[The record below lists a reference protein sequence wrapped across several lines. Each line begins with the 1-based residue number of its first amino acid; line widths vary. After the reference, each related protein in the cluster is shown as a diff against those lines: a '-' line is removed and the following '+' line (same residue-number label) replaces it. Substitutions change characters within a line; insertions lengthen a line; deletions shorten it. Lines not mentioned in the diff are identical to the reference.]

1 MSYRVEKAL
10 EKSRRHR
17 ETLEVPDP
25 FGAAVA
31 CAADPGIWAKARRE
45 EVPQATLRRNHII
58 AGLRDDAR
66 ADAFRVLRA
75 RVLRKMVDEG
85 WTSLGI
91 TSAAAGD
98 GKTLTAANLAVSVAM
113 DMNQTVLL
121 VDLDL
126 RRPCVHKVFGIDPD
140 KGLSDYLTGRCKLE
154 TCLVTPG
161 IDRLAL
167 LPQVASI
174 YNSSEVLSMPK
185 TKSLMRELKGRGRD
199 HLVIY
204 DMPPLL
210 ASDDALVILPNVD
223 ATILVVQE
231 GKSEESEIEAGLDLL
246 RGSNWLGSVLTNA
259 REGETGFY

>member
-1 MSYRVEKAL
+1 MSYRLEKAL
-10 EKSRRHR
+10 EKSRHYR
-17 ETLEVPDP
+17 ETLDVPDP
-25 FGAAVA
+25 FGTAVS
-31 CAADPGIWAKARRE
+31 CTADPRLWAKARRE
-45 EVPQATLRRNHII
+45 DVPQATLSGNHIV
-58 AGLRDDAR
+58 AGLKEDPR
-66 ADAFRVLRA
+66 ANAFRVLRA
-75 RVLRKMVDEG
+75 RVLQKMFAEG
-85 WTSLGI
+85 WSSLGI

-98 GKTLTAANLAVSVAM
+98 GKTLTAANLAVAVAM

-126 RRPCVHKVFGIDPD
+126 RRPSVHKVFGFEPEL
-140 KGLSDYLTGRCKLE
+140 GLSDFLTGRCNLDE
-154 TCLVTPG
+154 CVVTPG

-167 LPQVASI
+167 LPQVASL

-185 TKSLMRELKGRGRD
+185 TRSLMRELKGLGRD

-246 RGSNWLGSVLTNA
+246 KGRNWLGSVLTNA
-259 REGETGFY
+259 REGENGVY

>member
-1 MSYRVEKAL
+1 MSYRLEKAL
-10 EKSRRHR
+10 EKSRHHR
-17 ETLEVPDP
+17 ETLKVPDP
-25 FGAAVA
+25 FGAALS
-31 CAADPGIWAKARRE
+31 CGADPGLWARARRE
-45 EVPQATLRRNHII
+45 DVSPATLSRNHVI
-58 AGLRDDAR
+58 AGLKDDAR
-66 ADAFRVLRA
+66 ANAFRVLRA
-75 RVLRKMVDEG
+75 RILQKMLDEG

-126 RRPCVHKVFGIDPD
+126 RRPSVHKVFGLEPD
-140 KGLSDYLTGRCKLE
+140 KGLSDYLTGRCNLE
-154 TCLVTPG
+154 SCLVTPG

-167 LPQVASI
+167 LPQVASL

-185 TKSLMRELKGRGRD
+185 TRSLMRELKGRGRD

-210 ASDDALVILPNVD
+210 ASDDALVILPNLD

-231 GKSEESEIEAGLDLL
+231 GKSEEWEIEAGLDLL
-246 RGSNWLGSVLTNA
+246 NGRNWLGSVLTCA
-259 REGETGFY
+259 REGEAGFY